1 MRKRFKEGRIASSD
15 NYELSRKVYISYLK
29 RCHIKNMEIITRI
42 SSEASI
48 KQEKYVK
55 VFGELIPISESEL
68 KVHSTLIIVEE
79 WTRY

>member
-48 KQEKYVK
+48 KQVK
-55 VFGELIPISESEL
+55 VFGELIPISESEFI
-68 KVHSTLIIVEE
+68 VH
-79 WTRY
+79 

>member
-42 SSEASI
+42 SSEALI

-55 VFGELIPISESEL
+55 VFGELNPISESEL
-68 KVHSTLIIVEE
+68 KVHSTLIIGEE
-79 WTRY
+79 